1 MASKKEQKG
10 GALEIPGMQK
20 ADLSKKLLGIGAGLM
35 ALCIVLGILDLLYEL
50 SAESAGGATGVSLPF
65 QWIDWVIF
73 GLMALMGPYGF
84 YMAGRVKRIKQIE
97 DRLPDFLR
105 DVAEAG
111 RFGMTL
117 AEAIV
122 VASSGRYG
130 PLTPEIKKMA
140 AQIEWGVPS
149 NEALRLFSER
159 VKTPLVQRMVS
170 IIMKASDAGGNV
182 ADVLTMVAHD
192 ARETILTENEK
203 GIVMSTYVAVIY
215 ISFFV
220 FIATIIIL
228 TASFL
233 PQMTLA
239 GSQLSESIAGYGQS
253 GSELGSVSQ
262 IDVTVI
268 PQVEFAFLCAAI
280 AHAIGDGIMAGVLQ
294 KGSVPIG
301 LRHAFVMLIMTF
313 LTLRLMFG

>member
-1 MASKKEQKG
+1 MAAVKVQKG
-10 GALEIPGMQK
+10 GALEIPGSRK
-20 ADLSKKLLGIGAGLM
+20 VDRSKRIITVCSAIFAVFIVMAVLDYSGGLQ
-35 ALCIVLGILDLLYEL
+35 
-50 SAESAGGATGVSLPF
+50 LPF
-65 QWIDWVIF
+65 EWMDWIMFGIMIF
-73 GLMALMGPYGF
+73 VGPYGF
-84 YMAGRVKRIKQIE
+84 YQAARIKKVKQIE

-130 PLTPEIKKMA
+130 PLTPEIQKMA
-140 AQIEWGVPS
+140 AQIEWGVPA

-170 IIMKASDAGGNV
+170 IVMKASDAGGNV

-192 ARETILTENEK
+192 AREAILSDTEK

-220 FIATIIIL
+220 FLATIIIL
-228 TASFL
+228 TLSFL
-233 PQMTLA
+233 PQMEFA
-239 GSQLSESIAGYGQS
+239 GKQLTSSLEGLDQS
-253 GSELGSVSQ
+253 KLGSVSKL
-262 IDVTVI
+262 DTSVI
-268 PQVEFAFLCAAI
+268 PGVEFAFLIAAI

-294 KGSVPIG
+294 KGSIPMG
-301 LRHAFVMLIMTF
+301 MRHAFIMMIMTF
-313 LTLRLMFG
+313 LLLRMM